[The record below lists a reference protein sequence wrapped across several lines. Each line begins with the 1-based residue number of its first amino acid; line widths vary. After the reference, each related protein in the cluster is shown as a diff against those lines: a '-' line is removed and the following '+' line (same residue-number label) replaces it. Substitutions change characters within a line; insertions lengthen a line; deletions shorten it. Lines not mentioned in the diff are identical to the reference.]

1 MAEQKTHFSKSR
13 LECLVI
19 KILLIRKNKKDM
31 MNDIYFFSMREV
43 LKDCICEVQA
53 SASKFSLPGISSG
66 FKPLDD
72 LTGGFENGK
81 VYVIGGRPCM
91 GKEEFMLSMIKD
103 IILESKLPVLLFS
116 TNHMKSDYVERILT
130 IHCDIPTKL
139 LHQGFLKTDEWERL
153 DKGVSTLADAPL
165 YIHDSL
171 DLPLNELAETA
182 RYCIR
187 GTGAGII
194 FIDCL
199 QMIDFT
205 AKDDNNSSEKIA
217 KVMYSLKQL
226 ASITNLP
233 IVVGSMLSRGVEYRE
248 GFEGRQPQLG
258 DLANSSYIEGLADVI
273 MLVHRPEYYH
283 IYKDIHG
290 QDLNGLMEIFVEKNN
305 LKPLGNI
312 LLDYHQDTGVVSVR
326 KNTIKSSSK
335 LVSMKELGTDNK
347 AVKSLIDSFGLEEE
361 LPF

>member
-1 MAEQKTHFSKSR
+1 MVAEIQVRIFATDFYVRIYYS
-13 LECLVI
+13 
-19 KILLIRKNKKDM
+19 ILRRDMREM
-31 MNDIYFFSMREV
+31 MNDIYFFSLREM
-43 LKDCICEVQA
+43 LKDCLCEVQA
-53 SASKFSLPGISSG
+53 SASKSSLPGISSG
-66 FKPLDD
+66 FKLLDD

-130 IHCDIPTKL
+130 IHCNIPTML
-139 LHQGFLKTDEWERL
+139 LHQGLLKKDDWEKV
-153 DKGVSTLADAPL
+153 DKDVKTLADAPL
-165 YIHDSL
+165 FIHDSL

-187 GTGAGII
+187 GTGARVI

-205 AKDDNNSSEKIA
+205 AKEDNNSSEKIA
-217 KVMYSLKQL
+217 KVMYSLKLL
-226 ASITNLP
+226 ASITNIP

-273 MLVHRPEYYH
+273 MMVHRPEYYR
-283 IYKDIHG
+283 IYEDVHG
-290 QDLNGLMEIFVEKNN
+290 QDLHGLMEIFVKKNN
-305 LKPLGNI
+305 LKPSGSF
-312 LLDYHQDTGVVSVR
+312 LLEYHQDTGVVCLR
-326 KNTIKSSSK
+326 KSAVKSESRP
-335 LVSMKELGTDNK
+335 VSLKDLNTDNK
-347 AVKSLIDSFGLEEE
+347 AVQWLIRDFDLDEE

>member
-1 MAEQKTHFSKSR
+1 MKE
-13 LECLVI
+13 
-19 KILLIRKNKKDM
+19 M
-31 MNDIYFFSMREV
+31 MNDICFFSLREV
-43 LKDCICEVQA
+43 LKDCLCEVQA
-53 SASKFSLPGISSG
+53 SALKSSLQGISSG

-130 IHCDIPTKL
+130 IHCDIPTML
-139 LHQGFLKTDEWERL
+139 LHQGLLKKEEWEKV
-153 DKGVSTLADAPL
+153 DKDVKTLADAPL
-165 YIHDSL
+165 YIHDCL

-187 GTGAGII
+187 GTGARVI
-194 FIDCL
+194 FIDSL

-205 AKDDNNSSEKIA
+205 AKEDNNSSEKIA

-226 ASITNLP
+226 ASITNIP

-248 GFEGRQPQLG
+248 GFEGKRPQLM

-283 IYKDIHG
+283 VYKDELG
-290 QDLNGLMEIFVEKNN
+290 LDLYGLMEIIVKKNN
-305 LKPLGNI
+305 LKPSGRI
-312 LLDYHQDTGVVSVR
+312 LLEYHKDTGVVCIGG
-326 KNTIKSSSK
+326 NTVKSASK
-335 LVSMKELGTDNK
+335 PVSLKELNTDNK
-347 AVKSLIDSFGLEEE
+347 AVQCLIGAFDLDEE

>member
-1 MAEQKTHFSKSR
+1 
-13 LECLVI
+13 
-19 KILLIRKNKKDM
+19 
-31 MNDIYFFSMREV
+31 MNDIYFSSLREM
-43 LKDCICEVQA
+43 LKDCLCEVQA

-72 LTGGFENGK
+72 LMGGFENGK

-103 IILESKLPVLLFS
+103 IIMESNLPVLLFS
-116 TNHMKSDYVERILT
+116 TNHMKHDYVEKILT
-130 IHCDIPTKL
+130 IHCDIPTAF
-139 LHQGFLKTDEWERL
+139 LHQGLLKKDDWAKL
-153 DKGVSTLADAPL
+153 DIGVNTLVDAPL
-165 YIHDSL
+165 FIHDSL

-187 GTGAGII
+187 GTGARVI

-205 AKDDNNSSEKIA
+205 AKEDNNSSEKIA

-226 ASITNLP
+226 ASITNIP

-248 GFEGRQPQLG
+248 GFEGKRPQLM

-283 IYKDIHG
+283 IYKDELG
-290 QDLNGLMEIFVEKNN
+290 LDLYGLMEIIVKKNN
-305 LKPLGNI
+305 LKPSGRI
-312 LLDYHQDTGVVSVR
+312 LLEYHKDTGVVCIGG
-326 KNTIKSSSK
+326 NTVKSASK
-335 LVSMKELGTDNK
+335 PVSLKELNTDNK
-347 AVKSLIDSFGLEEE
+347 AVQCLIGAFDLDEA